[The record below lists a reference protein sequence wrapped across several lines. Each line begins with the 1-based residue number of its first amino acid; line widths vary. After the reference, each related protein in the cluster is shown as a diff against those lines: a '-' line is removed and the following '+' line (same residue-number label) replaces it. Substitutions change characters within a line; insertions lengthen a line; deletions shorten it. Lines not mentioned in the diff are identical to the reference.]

1 MTEMTSTKPYLF
13 RGIYEWIE
21 DNRMTPYIV
30 VDAAG
35 DGVLVPQEY
44 VNDGQ
49 ITLNISSSSI
59 ELYTMDNKLLHFSA
73 RFNGLAQELTIP
85 MHFILGIY
93 ARENGQGM
101 FFEPEENLP
110 EEPVE
115 SIKPVEAAKIETVTD
130 EEPKKNTSKKS
141 KKSKKSGSKRDN
153 SHLKIIK

>member
-21 DNRMTPYIV
+21 DNRLTPYIV

-35 DGVLVPQEY
+35 EGVLVPQEF

-59 ELYTMDNKLLHFSA
+59 ELYTMDNQLLHFSA

-85 MHFILGIY
+85 MLYILGIY

-101 FFEPEENLP
+101 FFEPEDYP
-110 EEPVE
+110 QEEVQPLAE
-115 SIKPVEAAKIETVTD
+115 IEKIPA
-130 EEPKKNTSKKS
+130 EEPKKSASKKS
-141 KKSKKSGSKRDN
+141 TKSKKDGSKRDN

>member
-1 MTEMTSTKPYLF
+1 
-13 RGIYEWIE
+13 
-21 DNRMTPYIV
+21 
-30 VDAAG
+30 
-35 DGVLVPQEY
+35 
-44 VNDGQ
+44 
-49 ITLNISSSSI
+49 
-59 ELYTMDNKLLHFSA
+59 
-73 RFNGLAQELTIP
+73 

-110 EEPVE
+110 EESVE

-130 EEPKKNTSKKS
+130 EEPRKNTSKTS